1 MSAWK
6 TIRYLSL
13 EGRPKCPSSLCVALV
28 KRGYSTRSVRY
39 GYYPRRWE
47 KHRIQR
53 FLCRNCNH
61 TFSLATG
68 TPTFRQHKPFVNNG
82 LFEWFASC
90 GSQRRGAR
98 IFRINFKTV
107 VRKFELIGS
116 ECALFN
122 EEDRQKAE
130 ATHDIQFDEME
141 SIEHSKLKPLSI
153 PLVVDA
159 KTRKI
164 LGFEVCKM
172 PAKGHLVEK
181 SLKKYGPRE
190 DEREEA
196 LDRLFRRLL
205 KNISPSAIILSDSKP
220 QYAKHVKLHFPNAHY
235 YQVLSRRGRSSGL
248 GELKQ
253 IANDPIF
260 SLNHTA
266 AMIRANVNR
275 MFRKTWCTTK
285 KPDRLAKH
293 LEIYTKYHNTVL
305 IQQKSEPSNLTFE
318 IPPSAA

>member
-13 EGRPKCPSSLCVALV
+13 EGRPQCPSPICVALV
-28 KRGYSTRSVRY
+28 KKGYATRSVRY

-53 FLCRNCNH
+53 FLCKTCNH

-68 TPTFRQHKPFVNNG
+68 TSTFRQHKPFVNNP

-90 GSQRRGAR
+90 GSQRRAAR

-107 VRKFELIGS
+107 VRKFESIGS
-116 ECALFN
+116 ESALFN
-122 EEDRQKAE
+122 EEDRKKA
-130 ATHDIQFDEME
+130 AAVQDIQFDEME

-153 PLVVDA
+153 PLVVDS

-190 DEREEA
+190 DQREEA

-205 KNISPSAIILSDSKP
+205 KNISPTAIILSDSKP
-220 QYAKHVKLHFPNAHY
+220 QYAKHVKLHFPEAHY
-235 YQVLSRRGRSSGL
+235 SQVISRKGRSSGL

-253 IANDPIF
+253 IGHDPIF

-285 KPDRLAKH
+285 KLDRLIKH
-293 LEIYTKYHNTVL
+293 LEIYAKYHNTVL
-305 IQQKSEPSNLTFE
+305 IKQKAPSSDLTSA
-318 IPPSAA
+318 IPSTAA